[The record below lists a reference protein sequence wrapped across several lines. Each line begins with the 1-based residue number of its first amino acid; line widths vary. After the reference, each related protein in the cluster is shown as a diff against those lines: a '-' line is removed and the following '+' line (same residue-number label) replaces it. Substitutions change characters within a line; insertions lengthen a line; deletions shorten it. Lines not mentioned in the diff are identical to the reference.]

1 MVRIITD
8 NDRLRSQYDELQAG
22 DIIVG
27 RIRLKK
33 SEEHLL
39 LDLKERGLII
49 FPSALSQLLSRSKT
63 LQSHIFSHY
72 TLPYTTPVHDRH
84 DLLKVLNEYHKA
96 EIKQVVSKLDRKN
109 AGLGI
114 NLWPSIEDLY
124 NQASLDGLPYPFV
137 IQPYTKGCR
146 DIRVVVLGEY
156 GEAYYRENSHNFR
169 QNLHCG
175 GSFRA
180 CTLSDRQWQI
190 CRKVMRRGDF
200 PYAHI
205 DLMVTEEGKTFFT
218 EINLRGGIRGA
229 VINAPEYQR
238 RLNDIH
244 EAFIKKKRKQP
255 ELLSL

>member
-1 MVRIITD
+1 MTRIITD
-8 NDRLRSQYDELQAG
+8 NDRLRREYEELEAG

-27 RIRLKK
+27 RIRLKE

-39 LDLKERGLII
+39 LDLKERGLILC
-49 FPSALSQLLSRSKT
+49 PSALSQAVSRSKT
-63 LQSHIFSHY
+63 LQAHIFAGDM
-72 TLPYTTPVHDRH
+72 LPYTVSVHNRH
-84 DLLKVLNEYHKA
+84 DLLEVVNNYHEA

-124 NQASLDGLPYPFV
+124 NQASLGGLPYPFV
-137 IQPYTKGCR
+137 VQPFRRGCQ

-156 GEAYYRENSHNFR
+156 VEAYYRDNSHNFR
-169 QNLHCG
+169 NNLHCG

-180 CTLSDRQWQI
+180 GILSDDQWRI
-190 CRKVMRRGDF
+190 CCRVMKRGDF

-205 DLMVTEEGKTFFT
+205 DLMVTPEGTTYFT

-229 VINAPEYQR
+229 VITAAEYQER
-238 RLNDIH
+238 VSKIHND
-244 EAFIKKKRKQP
+244 FIKKEKTA
-255 ELLSL
+255 